1 MSGAYDT
8 LINLVFLVAT
18 GAIAVHGIRYRDEKG
33 ESDFVHLLF
42 GCIAAL
48 FFVLVLLKDVLGV
61 VSFG

>member
-8 LINLVFLVAT
+8 LVNIVFLVAT

-33 ESDFVHLLF
+33 ETDVVRLLF

-48 FFVLVLLKDVLGV
+48 FFILVLLKDVLGV
-61 VSFG
+61 ISFG